1 MPPDRRTI
9 AVGRRELRAFALGG
23 LLAALLLALVVPPLA
38 LLHRQELP
46 LERSLANATVTLV
59 ARLSAGS
66 AANPVGPG
74 AHVTDAGRFA
84 YLGSCATC
92 HGAKGD
98 GRGAFGRDTYPD
110 AADLTSP
117 NTVAKTDAELFWII
131 KNGLA
136 FTAMP
141 GFGRVYPDQNIWELV
156 SYVRALQEGKGT
168 AVTIPMAT
176 REQLAFA
183 DLAGA
188 KAQRGAAI
196 YLAMACAECHG
207 PIGNA
212 PGELSLA
219 GPSEASAIRG
229 GGLGMPAYPPDR
241 LSEAEL
247 DDLLTFV
254 ATLRGR

>member
-1 MPPDRRTI
+1 MCFPFRPRSRSHHRSSAARPRSFAEQDVHVTRARRLIRRCRRTVELI

-66 AANPVGPG
+66 AANPIGPG

-117 NTVAKTDAELFWII
+117 STVAKTDAELFWII

-141 GFGRVYPDQNIWELV
+141 
-156 SYVRALQEGKGT
+156 
-168 AVTIPMAT
+168 
-176 REQLAFA
+176 
-183 DLAGA
+183 
-188 KAQRGAAI
+188 
-196 YLAMACAECHG
+196 
-207 PIGNA
+207 
-212 PGELSLA
+212 
-219 GPSEASAIRG
+219 
-229 GGLGMPAYPPDR
+229 
-241 LSEAEL
+241 
-247 DDLLTFV
+247 
-254 ATLRGR
+254 